1 MKTIAV
7 TYPGSKRDRDGKFTE
22 VKLDLVAEDEF
33 IGVNF
38 ISRNKPRREQLE
50 RKLERKPERRPEGKK
65 RSYITF

>member
-38 ISRNKPRREQLE
+38 ISRNKPPRREL
-50 RKLERKPERRPEGKK
+50 PERRPEGKK

>member
-1 MKTIAV
+1 MKNIAV

-38 ISRNKPRREQLE
+38 ILRNKPSREPPEHKPRRETPE
-50 RKLERKPERRPEGKK
+50 RKKH
-65 RSYITF
+65 SYITF

>member
-38 ISRNKPRREQLE
+38 ILRNKSPRREQLE
-50 RKLERKPERRPEGKK
+50 RKPERKLEGKK
-65 RSYITF
+65 RSYIMF

>member
-38 ISRNKPRREQLE
+38 I
-50 RKLERKPERRPEGKK
+50 
-65 RSYITF
+65 